1 MSKRVVVRDTDDNKD
16 TYIEIDKHPDMCP
29 ICHNKI
35 IPKQIVGFLLNR
47 YDEAQVIYK
56 CPSEECHR
64 CFIADYRQAIGPHST
79 YYLGYTSPWRFD
91 KQEFRATIKEVSI
104 GFCNI
109 YNEALEAETKRLIQI
124 CGAGYRKAL
133 EFLIKDYLITA
144 KKEPKETISKVT
156 LGECINKHIQNEHI
170 KKCAS
175 RAAWLGNDETHYY
188 RKWEDKDLQ
197 DLKTLIQLTV
207 NFIDS
212 DLLASKYEKEMPK

>member
-1 MSKRVVVRDTDDNKD
+1 MNKRVVVRNTDDNKD

-35 IPKQIVGFLLNR
+35 TPKQIVGFLLHR
-47 YDEAQVIYK
+47 YNEAQIIYK

-64 CFIADYRQAIGPHST
+64 CFIADYMQEIGPHST
-79 YYLGYTSPWRFD
+79 YYFSSTSPWRFD
-91 KQEFRATIKEVSI
+91 KQEFRATIKEVSTS
-104 GFCNI
+104 FCNI
-109 YNEALEAETKRLIQI
+109 YNEALEAETRRLTQI

-133 EFLIKDYLITA
+133 EFLIKDYLIIA
-144 KKEPKETISKVT
+144 KKEPKETISKVK
-156 LGECINKHIQNEHI
+156 LGECINKYIQNEHI

-188 RKWEDKDLQ
+188 RKWENKDLQ

-212 DLLASKYEKEMPK
+212 DLLASKYEKEMPT